1 MSYYIAKDRF
11 GQLDLCHYGIKG
23 MKWGEQKAEEFNG
36 AARST
41 AAVAKAQAQGMKRTA
56 QLKGTSGTNYS
67 SGGSSN
73 SSSSSAPAQGVSQKN
88 VAAIN
93 KAADN
98 MPAPPEEPKNMED
111 IPVSK
116 EEKKLDEQ
124 ISDANTKF
132 QTELMRMQLI
142 ARAALSNGVT
152 PSADPEYISA
162 KKSVIKAKYELDQL
176 KLKQQ
181 EEAAKNPPTFAE
193 SQQRIDSQAKEKLKE
208 DKEQEAKKKSSSSL
222 SMVNTKVFDPNRS
235 YSGRK

>member
-11 GQLDLCHYGIKG
+11 GQLDLCHYGVKG

-36 AARST
+36 IARSS
-41 AAVAKAQAQGMKRTA
+41 AAIVKAQAQGMKRTA
-56 QLKGTSGTNYS
+56 QLKGTSGKSYS

-73 SSSSSAPAQGVSQKN
+73 SSSSAPTQGVSQKN

-93 KAADN
+93 KAVDN

-142 ARAALSNGVT
+142 ARVALSNGVT

-208 DKEQEAKKKSSSSL
+208 DKEQETKKNSSSSS
-222 SMVNTKVFDPNRS
+222 SMVNTKVFNPNRS